1 MAEMMAKGNHPTH
14 TLIDA
19 YDQWSDG
26 GWGSI
31 LTGKYPRVKKLTVNL
46 SFILMQADDI

>member
-1 MAEMMAKGNHPTH
+1 MAEMMSKGNHPSNA
-14 TLIDA
+14 LIDA

-31 LTGKYPRVKKLTVNL
+31 LTGK
-46 SFILMQADDI
+46 